1 MPGILDYNKVLDGF
15 GPYSTTDYRN
25 NNIVIFDLDG
35 TLANIDKRRKLAT
48 ENGKMNWNV
57 FFNSDNIDLDTPN
70 QAVINMANILYS
82 KDYIIYI
89 LSGRSDRTHEATIDW
104 LSKHKVNYDLLIMR
118 PQNQLYKKD
127 SDLKQSWLD
136 TIGKDRV
143 SMVFDDRQ
151 RVVDMWRQ
159 NGLPTFQVADGD
171 F

>member
-1 MPGILDYNKVLDGF
+1 MDL
-15 GPYSTTDYRN
+15 TTDYRN

-48 ENGKMNWNV
+48 KNGKMNWNV
-57 FFNSDNIDLDTPN
+57 FFNPDNIDLDTPN

-82 KDYIIYI
+82 QDYIIYI
-89 LSGRSDRTHEATIDW
+89 LSGRSDKTYQATIAW
-104 LSKHKVNYDLLIMR
+104 LDKHNVNYDLLIMR

-127 SDLKQSWLD
+127 SDLKQGWLD

-143 SMVFDDRQ
+143 SMVFDDRNQ
-151 RVVDMWRQ
+151 VVDMWRQ